1 MPSTQTPRHAA
12 QPETAAALDRMNDAA
27 WKAADPEL
35 LELCRRRVAAMLDGA
50 EDPVGSRALT
60 DREQAFMSFTE
71 QFVLSVA
78 GTTDSD
84 VEALL
89 AHAGP
94 VDVYRFVAALY
105 TLEMTMRIDIAGRG
119 ALPAAE
125 GTS

>member
-1 MPSTQTPRHAA
+1 MPRTETPRHAA

-27 WKAADPEL
+27 WEAADPEL
-35 LELCRRRVAAMLDGA
+35 LELCRRRVAALLDGE
-50 EDPVGSRALT
+50 EDPVGPRALS

-78 GTTDSD
+78 GTTDAD
-84 VEALL
+84 VDALL

-105 TLEMTMRIDIAGRG
+105 TLEMTMRIDIAGRV
-119 ALPAAE
+119 ALPAPE
-125 GTS
+125 VTT